1 MDGSLLIAI
10 LVAIGL
16 PAIVGLIIG
25 VGVWNEDKI
34 KDASKKAKDSL
45 SDAIGEAKGSISDAI
60 ERHKDTNTV
69 EYQEELYEL
78 LKAGYTEE
86 QAKAMLKT
94 RKKIEQLKRK
104 DNS

>member
-1 MDGSLLIAI
+1 MGELWIAI

-34 KDASKKAKDSL
+34 KAASKKAKDSL

-69 EYQEELYEL
+69 EYQEELLEL
-78 LKAGYTEE
+78 LKAGYSEE

-94 RKKIEQLKRK
+94 RKKIEQLKRNNK
-104 DNS
+104 